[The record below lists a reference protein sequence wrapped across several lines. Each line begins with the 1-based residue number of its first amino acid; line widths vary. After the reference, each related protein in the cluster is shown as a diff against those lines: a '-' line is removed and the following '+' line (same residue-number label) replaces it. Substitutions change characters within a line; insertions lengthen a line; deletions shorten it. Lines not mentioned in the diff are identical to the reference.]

1 MFEIFSI
8 GESLFTL
15 FASLAYAIQF
25 LMKLQTNQFWILKGH
40 STINSASEYEPD
52 VLNILCNEGLKTQN
66 SAKNV
71 WAHLR
76 FCHPEI
82 LQLLKDDISLT
93 ITPKELKF

>member
-1 MFEIFSI
+1 ME
-8 GESLFTL
+8 
-15 FASLAYAIQF
+15 
-25 LMKLQTNQFWILKGH
+25 LQTNHFWILKGH

-52 VLNILCNEGLKTQN
+52 VLNTFVQRGLKTQN

-71 WAHLR
+71 WAHLH

-82 LQLLKDDISLT
+82 LQFLKDDISLT